1 MRHEIDKY
9 LEDIKQA
16 IEIIEERTQGM
27 KYEDYSSDLTI
38 QDSVNLRL
46 LIIGEAMNH
55 ILKLD
60 PAVNISQTREIIG
73 MRNRI
78 VHGYD
83 NILDS
88 IVWDTITEGLPTLK
102 CEVKKLLKK

>member
-1 MRHEIDKY
+1 MKHDIDKY

-16 IEIIEERTQGM
+16 IEIIEERIKGM

-38 QDSVNLRL
+38 QDSVNLRML
-46 LIIGEAMNH
+46 VIGEAMNH

-60 PAVNISQTREIIG
+60 PEINISETREIIG

-83 NILDS
+83 TILDG
-88 IVWDTITEGLPTLK
+88 IVWDTITEGLPILK
-102 CEVKKLLKK
+102 CEVKKMLKK

>member
-1 MRHEIDKY
+1 
-9 LEDIKQA
+9 
-16 IEIIEERTQGM
+16 
-27 KYEDYSSDLTI
+27 
-38 QDSVNLRL
+38 

-60 PAVNISQTREIIG
+60 PTVNISQTREIIG

-88 IVWDTITEGLPTLK
+88 IVWDTITEGLPVLK
-102 CEVKKLLKK
+102 GEVKKLLKK

>member
-1 MRHEIDKY
+1 MKHEVDKY

-16 IEIIEERTQGM
+16 IEIIEERTKGM
-27 KYEDYSSDLTI
+27 TYEDYSSDLTI
-38 QDSVNLRL
+38 QDSVNLRF

-83 NILDS
+83 TILDS

-102 CEVKKLLKK
+102 REVKKLLKK

>member
-1 MRHEIDKY
+1 MKHDMDKY

-16 IEIIEERTQGM
+16 IEIIEERIKGM
-27 KYEDYSSDLTI
+27 KYKDYSSDLTI
-38 QDSVNLRL
+38 QNSVNLRL
-46 LIIGEAMNH
+46 VIIGEAMNH

-60 PAVNISQTREIIG
+60 PAVNISETREIIG

-102 CEVKKLLKK
+102 REVKKLLK

>member
-1 MRHEIDKY
+1 MKHDIDKY

-16 IEIIEERTQGM
+16 IEIIEARIKGM

-60 PAVNISQTREIIG
+60 PAVNISETREIIG

-83 NILDS
+83 TILDG
-88 IVWDTITEGLPTLK
+88 IVWDTITEGLPLLK
-102 CEVKKLLKK
+102 REVKKLLDQ